1 VRWSRI
7 RAPRSAG
14 VRMRISSSSRQMS
27 AFDANYKVS
36 DRRHRW
42 QALAEWGL
50 VPEFRLLEQLTVGF
64 LPGMGQISLQHPREA
79 ALMPQLP

>member
-1 VRWSRI
+1 MCWSRI

-14 VRMRISSSSRQMS
+14 VRMLISSSSRQMS
-27 AFDANYKVS
+27 AFDDNYKVS
-36 DRRHRW
+36 DQRHRW
-42 QALAEWGL
+42 QSLAESEL